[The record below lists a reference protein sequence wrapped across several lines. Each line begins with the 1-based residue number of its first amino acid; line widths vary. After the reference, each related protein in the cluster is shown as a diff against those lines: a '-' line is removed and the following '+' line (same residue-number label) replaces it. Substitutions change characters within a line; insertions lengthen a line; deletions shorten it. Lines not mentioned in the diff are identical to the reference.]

1 VQRLRLSG
9 KVRADLTITAGAVG
23 LGTAGWLVDV
33 ALGLAIWSVA
43 ALAVGLFWIDVD
55 DKRRR

>member
-1 VQRLRLSG
+1 MQRLRLSG

-23 LGTAGWLVDV
+23 LGTAGLLVNV

-43 ALAVGLFWIDVD
+43 ALAAGLFWIDVD

>member
-1 VQRLRLSG
+1 MQRLRLSG

-23 LGTAGWLVDV
+23 LGTAGLLVHV
-33 ALGLAIWSVA
+33 ALGLAIWSMA
-43 ALAVGLFWIDVD
+43 ALAAGLFWIDVD

>member
-23 LGTAGWLVDV
+23 LGTAGLLVHV
-33 ALGLAIWSVA
+33 ALGLAIWSMA
-43 ALAVGLFWIDVD
+43 ALAAGLFWIDVD